1 MLAKFILINDLDYE
15 YVDYASYDRMHKAL
29 NDYLCRTFNI
39 VDFIY
44 DEDRTIMVDGNSILY
59 ACEGDTIIVNGNE
72 YDTMY
77 EIVSIVDN
85 EFDGNADAFVEWLTE
100 NNYLVI
106 DAEFNE
112 EFKDFMWNV
121 VYAIANN
128 DLPTV
133 VVDFDDLFVSVHR
146 DYDIDT
152 AIDCVKE
159 LLD

>member
-1 MLAKFILINDLDYE
+1 MLKYIVINDKDYE
-15 YVDYASYDRMHKAL
+15 YVTYANYDKVHEAL
-29 NDYLCRTFNI
+29 YNYLCENFDVT
-39 VDFIY
+39 DFIY
-44 DEDRTIMVDGNSILY
+44 DDSIIRVDNESILY
-59 ACEGDTIIVNGNE
+59 CCEGAEVLIVNGTE
-72 YDTMY
+72 YDPEL
-77 EIVSIVDN
+77 EIDTVIAR
-85 EFDGNADAFVEWLTE
+85 EFNGSAEAFIKWLTE
-100 NNYLVI
+100 NDYLVL
-106 DAEFNE
+106 DNDFNE